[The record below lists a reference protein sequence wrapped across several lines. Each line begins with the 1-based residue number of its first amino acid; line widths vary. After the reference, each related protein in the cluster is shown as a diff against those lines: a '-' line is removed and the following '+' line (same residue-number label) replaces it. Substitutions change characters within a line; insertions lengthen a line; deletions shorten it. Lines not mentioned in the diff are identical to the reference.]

1 MVDNTMPK
9 KAFSCALIGG
19 DTLLTQCG
27 ELLLTADFRIELV
40 ISDNPVVKTWA
51 ASHQIPTHPASKDY
65 VNALTALDYDYL
77 FAITHLALIPD
88 AAVASPKLGA
98 INFHDG
104 PLPEYAGLNTP
115 MWALIN
121 GADSYGITWH
131 EMSTG
136 IDTGDILVTESVV
149 IADDDTALSLN
160 TKCFSAAMDSFPRL
174 LEQIR
179 NNALAPQVQ
188 DLDKRTYFGRA
199 DRPAH
204 LGLIDWHQP
213 AVAIERLIRALN
225 TGRYENV
232 LGSAK
237 VIIDNKAYIIDAAT
251 VQPEGQTGEP
261 GTVCGSDDETISVCC
276 GDDQILKIQSIRDLN
291 GLEVSVSRLNCR
303 QGTSLNYATDALDVI
318 AESVGKSESFWSRQ
332 LTALDSI
339 ALPYRLQVE
348 DVAAGVRR
356 DELNFKLPES
366 TSTQTKEALA
376 SAFASFLARV
386 NATDK
391 VSLLVSGGEI
401 LQTAET
407 AQAILAPYAVT
418 NLTFAQD
425 EGIAVTQLA
434 AAERISRL
442 ISKAPLLK
450 DLIARQANP
459 LLSQNIGPHAGIA
472 VILDKGT
479 NEPMAELELHLADNG
494 LCRFSYASAAYSAD
508 AVKRL
513 KTDFLN
519 WLQTTAANPDLASR
533 DLDLLSSTE
542 REKLLFSLNQTEVAF
557 DESQLMLSG
566 FDAQVAANPGAIAI
580 VANGLEIT
588 YADLNKRANALAGH
602 LVAAGAGPGLL
613 VGVYVNRSIELM
625 VATLGIIKSGA
636 AYVPL
641 DPAFPAGRI
650 AFMIEDSAMPMI
662 VTQQSLANQLPASAA
677 SLLLVDDSPKESKE
691 EATSV
696 TGVDQ
701 NEPTDL
707 AYVIYTSGS
716 TGKPKGVML
725 EHRNVVNFFVAMDQV
740 IPGATIENRTWLAV
754 TSLSFDI
761 SILELFWTINRGFK
775 VVIFDENGH
784 RNATAQSA
792 TQPTHVLDMGLF
804 MWGNDDGPGPDKYKL
819 LLEGSKFFD
828 QNGFHAVWTPERHFH
843 AFGGPYPNPA
853 VTGAAVAAITEN
865 IKIRAGSCVVPL
877 HHPARIAEEWGVVD
891 NLSNGRV
898 EIAAASGWNPNDF
911 VLRPENHADNK
922 RGMYEQLEQV
932 RALWRGEKLTFPGPL
947 GDVEVESLPRPVQK
961 ELPCWITTAG
971 NPDTWMEAG
980 RLGLNVL
987 THLLGQ
993 TLDEVKEKT
1002 RMYREARQAAG
1013 HDPATGRVALMLH
1026 TFVGENN
1033 DEVREIVREP
1043 MKDYLSSSMK
1053 LAMDYA
1059 WSFPAFKRPGGDVAK
1074 PEDVDLKSLSEEEVD
1089 TILNFAFERYFVASG
1104 LFGDE
1109 DTCLSMLADCTHTGV
1124 DEIACLMDFGVET
1137 QQILDSLPRLKSV
1150 REKMVE
1156 VVNNA
1161 DITVNATGVADLIQ
1175 THKVTHLQ
1183 CTPSTARM
1191 YLLDGDTKRAI
1202 QQVPHLLLGGEAL
1215 PVSLAREIKEGSSST
1230 LSNMYGPT
1238 ETTIWSMVSQVENLD
1253 DGISIGKPIAN
1264 TQIYILDKYRKPLPE
1279 GIPGELYIGGKGV
1292 ARGYLNRA
1300 ELTAERFFDDPFVKA
1315 AGSRMYATGDL
1326 AAYREDGSLEYLGRT
1341 DFQVKVRGY
1350 RIELGEIEARIE
1362 AIPAVD
1368 EAAVVVRSADDGDQR
1383 MVAYVC
1389 ASDPT
1394 ALAEVDIRSTLR
1406 SSLPEYMIP
1415 NEVVVLSEM
1424 PRTAN
1429 GKLDRKAL
1437 VEIKPVQERAISE
1450 DAKPKSDLEM
1460 QIAELWK
1467 NVLKLDEIGLN
1478 ENFFDLGG
1486 HSLLVVQLHNQLK
1499 EALDQP
1505 VSLTDLYQYTT
1516 VATLAGFLNEG
1527 ADNSK
1532 VEASASRGAQRRA
1545 LRRRRAS

>member
-1 MVDNTMPK
+1 MVDNTMHSNPL
-9 KAFSCALIGG
+9 SCALIGG

-27 ELLLTADFRIELV
+27 ELLLAAEFEIKLV
-40 ISDNPVVKTWA
+40 ITDNPTVRSWA
-51 ASHQIPTHPASKDY
+51 AGHQIATHATTSDY
-65 VNALTALDYDYL
+65 VDALKVLDYDYL

-88 AAVASPKLGA
+88 AAVNTPDRGA

-104 PLPEYAGLNTP
+104 PLPDYAGLNTP

-121 GADSYGITWH
+121 SADEYGITWH
-131 EMSTG
+131 EMTAG
-136 IDTGDILVTESVV
+136 IDTGDILVTEPVT

-160 TKCFSAAMDSFPRL
+160 TKCFSAAMESFPRL

-179 NNALAPQVQ
+179 NETLAPRPQ
-188 DLDKRTYFGRA
+188 DLSQRKYFGRA
-199 DRPAH
+199 DRPSH
-204 LGLIDWHQP
+204 LGLIDWSQS
-213 AVAIERLIRALN
+213 AADIERLVRALN

-237 VIIDNKAYIIDAAT
+237 AVIGNKAYIVDAASLSSDA
-251 VQPEGQTGEP
+251 QTSAP
-261 GTVCGSDDETISVCC
+261 GTVCKVDESAISVAC
-276 GDDQILKIQSIRDLN
+276 GDGQVLEIGGLRDTN
-291 GLEVSVSRLNCR
+291 GKEVSVAQLDCMA
-303 QGTSLNYATDALDVI
+303 GTSLNYNFEQFDPLI
-318 AESVGKSESFWSRQ
+318 EGIGKAETFWAKQ
-332 LTALDSI
+332 LTALNTM

-348 DVAAGVRR
+348 DVAAGSAR
-356 DELNFKLPES
+356 DSLTFELPEALKN
-366 TSTQTKEALA
+366 TTKEAVAA
-376 SAFASFLARV
+376 SFASFLARV
-386 NATDK
+386 NASDE
-391 VSLLVSGGEI
+391 VSLLVCGGSLFESANAAPE
-401 LQTAET
+401 L
-407 AQAILAPYAVT
+407 LAPYAT
-418 NLTFAQD
+418 AQLK
-425 EGIAVTQLA
+425 LA
-434 AAERISRL
+434 ADKSVTDNQSACTEQITKL
-442 ISKAPLLK
+442 INRAPFLK
-450 DLIARQANP
+450 DLIARQANTNVA
-459 LLSQNIGPHAGIA
+459 QKIGPHAGVG
-472 VILDKGT
+472 VILGKRNT
-479 NEPMAELELHLADNG
+479 ESIAELELHVQDNG
-494 LCRFSYASAAYSAD
+494 NCQFDFARNAYDTAS
-508 AVKRL
+508 VERL

-519 WLQTTAANPDLASR
+519 WLHATQSNPDLAASE
-533 DLDLLSSTE
+533 LDLLSSADRE
-542 REKLLFSLNQTEVAF
+542 RLLHTLNQTDVAF

-566 FDAQVAANPGAIAI
+566 FDAQVAATPEAVAI
-580 VANGLEIT
+580 VANGVQLT
-588 YADLNKRANALAGH
+588 YAELNDQALNLASR
-602 LVAAGAGPGLL
+602 LVSAGAGPGSL
-613 VGVYVNRSIELM
+613 VGVYVNRSTDLM
-625 VATLGIIKSGA
+625 VSTLGILKSGA

-641 DPAFPAGRI
+641 DPAFPADRI
-650 AFMIEDSAMPMI
+650 AFMIEDSAMPLI
-662 VTQQSLANQLPASAA
+662 VTQQALADQLPQSNA
-677 SLLLVDDSPKESKE
+677 SLLLVDDKSADTNVP
-691 EATSV
+691 AADIPTP
-696 TGVDQ
+696 DQ
-701 NEPTDL
+701 NKPTDL

-725 EHRNVVNFFVAMDQV
+725 EHRNVVNFFVAMDKV
-740 IPGATIENRTWLAV
+740 IPGATLENRTWLAV

-775 VVIFDENGH
+775 VVIFDESGH
-784 RNATAQSA
+784 RSAAALSA

-819 LLEGSKFFD
+819 LIEGSKFFD
-828 QNGFHAVWTPERHFH
+828 QNGFSAVWTPERHFH

-853 VTGAAVAAITEN
+853 VTGAAVAAITSN

-877 HHPARIAEEWGVVD
+877 HHPVRIAEEWGVVD

-947 GDVEVESLPRPVQK
+947 GDVELESLPRPVQK

-1002 RMYREARQAAG
+1002 RMYRKARAEAG

-1026 TFVGENN
+1026 TFVGVDN

-1059 WSFPAFKRPGGDVAK
+1059 WSFPAFKRPGGDVTK

-1109 DTCLSMLADCTHTGV
+1109 DTCLKMLTDCTHTGV

-1137 QQILDSLPRLKSV
+1137 QAILDSLPRLKSL
-1150 REKMVE
+1150 REKMVAAVSQAE
-1156 VVNNA
+1156 PS
-1161 DITVNATGVADLIQ
+1161 ATAASVADLIE
-1175 THKVTHLQ
+1175 THNITHLQ

-1191 YLLDGDTKRAI
+1191 YLLDSETKPAVQKI
-1202 QQVPHLLLGGEAL
+1202 PHLLLGGEAL
-1215 PVSLAREIKEGSSST
+1215 PLSLAQELKENSSAT

-1238 ETTIWSMVSQVENLD
+1238 ETTIWSMVSQVENLA

-1264 TQIYILDKYRKPLPE
+1264 NQIYILDKYRKPLPE

-1300 ELTAERFFDDPFVKA
+1300 ELTAERFFDDPFVKTP
-1315 AGSRMYATGDL
+1315 GSRMYATGDL
-1326 AAYREDGSLEYLGRT
+1326 ATYREDGSLEYLGRT

-1350 RIELGEIEARIE
+1350 RIELGEIESRIE
-1362 AIPAVD
+1362 AMPAVD
-1368 EAAVVVRSADDGDQR
+1368 EAAVIVRNDDSGDQR
-1383 MVAYVC
+1383 MVAYLC
-1389 ASDPT
+1389 ASD
-1394 ALAEVDIRSTLR
+1394 AQAMGEVDVRDTLR
-1406 SSLPEYMIP
+1406 SSLPGYMIP
-1415 NEVVVLSEM
+1415 NEVVVLPEM

-1437 VEIKPVQERAISE
+1437 LDIKPVQARAISE

-1467 NVLKLDEIGLN
+1467 KVLKLDEIGLN

-1505 VSLTDLYQYTT
+1505 ISLTDLYQYTT
-1516 VATLAGFLNEG
+1516 VATLANFLSSG
-1527 ADNSK
+1527 VDNSK

-1545 LRRRRAS
+1545 QRRRKAS

>member
-1 MVDNTMPK
+1 MHSTK
-9 KAFSCALIGG
+9 ISCALIGG

-27 ELLLTADFRIELV
+27 ELLLSAEFEIKLV
-40 ISDNPVVKTWA
+40 ISDNQIVKGWA
-51 ASHQIPTHPASKDY
+51 AGHQIPTRTTSKDY
-65 VNALTALDYDYL
+65 VEALQDLDYDYL

-88 AAVASPKLGA
+88 AAVESPKRGA

-104 PLPEYAGLNTP
+104 PLPHYAGLNTP
-115 MWALIN
+115 MWALIE
-121 GADSYGITWH
+121 GATSYGITWH
-131 EMSTG
+131 EMTAG
-136 IDTGDILVTESVV
+136 IDTGDVLITEPVTITEE
-149 IADDDTALSLN
+149 DTALSLN

-174 LEQIR
+174 LEQLR
-179 NNALAPQVQ
+179 NDTLNPQPQ
-188 DLDKRTYFGRA
+188 DLTQRRYYGRA
-199 DRPAH
+199 DRPAN
-204 LGLIDWHQP
+204 LGLIDWKQP
-213 AVAIERLIRALN
+213 ASDVERLVRALN

-232 LGSAK
+232 LGSPK
-237 VIIDNKAYIIDAAT
+237 VFIDNKAYIVDAAY
-251 VQPEGQTGEP
+251 VQSDGPMGEP
-261 GTVCGSDDETISVCC
+261 DSVSAVSTTSITVCC
-276 GDDQILKIQSIRDLN
+276 GDKQ
-291 GLEVSVSRLNCR
+291 GLELVSLRTLQGETVNLSQLNCQ
-303 QGTSLNYATDALDVI
+303 QGASLQHPFADLEAI
-318 AESVGKSESFWSRQ
+318 AESVGKAESFWKQQ
-332 LTALDSI
+332 LTEFNPA

-348 DVAAGVRR
+348 DIAAGDSRGSVTF
-356 DELNFKLPES
+356 ELPP
-366 TSTQTKEALA
+366 THVAQTKESIA
-376 SAFASFLARV
+376 SVFASFLARV
-386 NATDK
+386 NGSQV
-391 VSLLVSGGEI
+391 VSLLVAGGA
-401 LQTAET
+401 LCET
-407 AQAILAPYAVT
+407 ARKAPSILAPYALA
-418 NLTFAQD
+418 NLTFPEDVDVAQ
-425 EGIAVTQLA
+425 TQEA
-434 AAERISRL
+434 GNRQISKL
-442 ISKAPLLK
+442 ISKAPFLR
-450 DLIARQANP
+450 DLIARQADAHV
-459 LLSQNIGPHAGIA
+459 SQNFGPHAGVA
-472 VILDKGT
+472 VVLHNIDTG
-479 NEPMAELELHLADNG
+479 PIAELELHLQDNG
-494 LCRFSYASAAYSAD
+494 QCRLEYAIAAYSAESIN
-508 AVKRL
+508 RL
-513 KTDFLN
+513 QSHFLN
-519 WLQTTAANPDLASR
+519 WLTSTTEHSDKKCSE
-533 DLDLLSSTE
+533 LDLLSCAD
-542 REKLLFSLNQTEVAF
+542 REKLLQTLNQTEVAY

-566 FDAQVAANPGAIAI
+566 FDAQVKTTPDAIAI
-580 VANGLEIT
+580 VANGKALT
-588 YADLNKRANALAGH
+588 YAELNEQAINLAH
-602 LVAAGAGPGLL
+602 RLIESGAEPGTL
-613 VGVYVNRSIELM
+613 VGVYVNRSVELM

-641 DPAFPAGRI
+641 DPAFPADRI
-650 AFMIEDSAMPMI
+650 AFMIEDSAMPLI
-662 VTQQSLANQLPASAA
+662 VTEEALAERLPASAA
-677 SLLLVDDSPKESKE
+677 SLLLVDDRSIQPSENPQGSSS
-691 EATSV
+691 TH
-696 TGVDQ
+696 Q
-701 NEPTDL
+701 NSPTDL

-725 EHRNVVNFFVAMDQV
+725 EHRNVVNFFVAMDGV
-740 IPGATIENRTWLAV
+740 IPGANIENRTWLAV

-775 VVIFDENGH
+775 VVIYDESGH
-784 RNATAQSA
+784 RTATEQSA
-792 TQPTHVLDMGLF
+792 SQPSHVLDMGLF

-853 VTGAAVAAITEN
+853 VTGAAVAAITQN
-865 IKIRAGSCVVPL
+865 IRIRAGSCVVPL

-922 RGMYEQLEQV
+922 RGMYDQLEQV

-947 GDVEVESLPRPVQK
+947 GDVEIESLPRPVQK

-971 NPDTWMEAG
+971 NPDTWKEAG

-1002 RMYREARQAAG
+1002 RMYREARKAAG

-1026 TFVGENN
+1026 TFVGKDN

-1059 WSFPAFKRPGGDVAK
+1059 WSFPAFKRPGGNVTK

-1109 DTCLSMLADCTHTGV
+1109 ATCLSMLAECTHTGV
-1124 DEIACLMDFGVET
+1124 DEIACLMDFGVDT
-1137 QQILDSLPRLKSV
+1137 QLILESLPRLKSL

-1156 VVNNA
+1156 AVEKA
-1161 DITVNATGVADLIQ
+1161 GATQAPASVADLIT
-1175 THKVTHLQ
+1175 THNITHLQ

-1191 YLLDGDTKRAI
+1191 YLLDTDTKQAI
-1202 QQVPHLLLGGEAL
+1202 QQIPHLLLGGEAL
-1215 PVSLAREIKEGSSST
+1215 PDSLAREIKEGATSS

-1238 ETTIWSMVSQVENLD
+1238 ETTIWSMVSQIENLD
-1253 DGISIGKPIAN
+1253 SGISIGRPIAN
-1264 TQIYILDKYRKPLPE
+1264 TQIYILDKYRKPLPQ
-1279 GIPGELYIGGKGV
+1279 GLPGELYIGGKGV
-1292 ARGYLNRA
+1292 ARGYLNRP
-1300 ELTAERFFDDPFVKA
+1300 ELTAERFFDNPFIDQKD
-1315 AGSRMYATGDL
+1315 SRMYATGDL
-1326 AAYREDGSLEYLGRT
+1326 AAYREDGTLDYLGRT

-1350 RIELGEIEARIE
+1350 RIELGEIEAKIE
-1362 AIPAVD
+1362 AIEAVN
-1368 EAAVVVRSADDGDQR
+1368 EAAVVVRTADDGDQR

-1389 ASDPT
+1389 AGSST
-1394 ALAEVDIRSTLR
+1394 ALADTDIRAILR

-1415 NEVVVLSEM
+1415 NEVVVLDEM

-1437 VEIKPVQERAISE
+1437 LQIKPVQARAIAD

-1467 NVLKLDEIGLN
+1467 DVLKLDEIGLN

-1499 EALDQP
+1499 DALDQP
-1505 VSLTDLYQYTT
+1505 ISLTDLYQYTT
-1516 VATLAGFLNEG
+1516 VATLANFLSAG
-1527 ADNSK
+1527 VDNSK

-1545 LRRRRAS
+1545 QRRRRAS